1 MDSCKYYYRHSYC
14 ANNLITST
22 TCVGGE
28 ECNHILQG
36 AEVMSDASSSD
47 GCFGGLSEWYGI
59 YCPKYKR
66 FYCAGKD
73 NCETMEEYMN
83 NFKRFQENGGQDD

>member
-1 MDSCKYYYRHSYC
+1 MDSCKYYYRHSFC

-22 TCVGGE
+22 TCIGE
-28 ECNHILQG
+28 EECEKILQG
-36 AEVMSDASSSD
+36 VETPNEKTAAE
-47 GCFGGLSEWYGI
+47 GCFGDYTEWYGI

-73 NCETMEEYMN
+73 NCETIDEYMSH
-83 NFKRFQENGGQDD
+83 FKRFQEGGGQA